1 MATRA
6 APLPIDRCPVHDILC
21 VVVKSKEHPRSNC
34 KVKPVRGRSV
44 SRGSSTEVLAHSTK
58 RRTAAPE
65 VMIEAIS
72 CESEGRS
79 SAAADDPSVSISSDE
94 SDVRKKLPGHDGI
107 FKPTIP
113 GRQALPRP
121 IVRKL
126 RVFAID
132 PGLTARFETAIS
144 NEMTLLIPWE
154 QDLQPGPIGEYIA
167 IIDTDEHGKLLHD
180 SVDLDRPELL
190 AQDGLT
196 PSDGDPQFRQ
206 QMVYAVAMRTIR
218 NFERALGRV
227 VLWVPQGRET
237 EGGKR
242 GRSRPIYR
250 QHLHIHPHYMRIAN
264 AYNDVGKGKLFC
276 GYFAGEADSAFPG
289 MLIFTSLSQ
298 DVVAHE
304 VTNAILPGMGIS
316 VTYDNLDNFAFHK
329 AFGDMVALFQHFWK
343 SDVLTAQI
351 AAIKGKLDEP
361 SALGAVA
368 LQFGMAMGNPAGLR
382 NVFVYAQDGKLLPRR
397 PDPTRYA
404 KEKEPHARGDL
415 LVAAVFEAFKKIFD
429 SRVADL
435 RRLATKG
442 TGVLPEGAAHPEL
455 IDRFAGEASKSA
467 RHLLNMCVRAL
478 DYLPAANF
486 TFGDYLR
493 AVITADC
500 DLYPIDERRYRVA
513 FVDAFRSYGLKPTDI
528 PTLSVETLI
537 WPGPTNDSERTTLAE
552 FFAKLNREQHDWSF
566 LHNRKRLWSILEVRK
581 RELKTFLKQRAERLP
596 KSWRA
601 LNFNKPFNVISFMP
615 SQRADQS
622 SRLCSQW
629 VIKITQPDHSR
640 NAGAKPKNGDAHVD
654 RSDSGTTTL
663 EDEYARA
670 RASPV
675 RGLTLLVD
683 AASGDIRHALIKKQS
698 KSAAKRL
705 EIRGRRTLT
714 FMPAR
719 KRTNTRRL
727 RVFAF
732 DPTLGIQLET
742 AGINEITLEVPW
754 ERDQSGQD
762 TLRPGPVGEYLEII
776 DRDPASKS
784 FYEPVDLN
792 HPYVIAQDGLS
803 PTESNPQFHQQMV
816 YAVAM
821 RTIKTFERALG
832 RLAVWSP
839 RFVQDPGKRGRLR
852 EEYVQRLRIY
862 PHALREANAYYS
874 PAKKALLFGYFPA
887 PTVPGTVVASRVTV
901 FTCLSHDIIAHEVTH
916 ALLDGMHRRFAEA
929 SNPDVLAFHEAF
941 ADLVALFQHF
951 SLAGVLRHQIAMTR
965 GDLASQNSLGE
976 LAQQFGQA
984 LGKRGALRSA
994 IGEVEEATGKWKPR
1008 EPDPADY
1015 QRVTEPHARGAI
1027 LVAAVFDAFLTIY
1040 KARVADLLRIASE
1053 GTGVLPA
1060 GQLHPDLVNRLAD
1073 EAARAAGGVLQM
1085 CIRALDYCPPVDIT
1099 FGDYLRA
1106 IVTADFEQDPIDG
1119 DHRRV
1124 AMAEAF
1130 RRYGIVP
1137 EGARTLSVDGLLWRP
1152 TRAAPDENEDVLL
1165 SILCKW
1171 TSSIDLWNLSGD
1183 RRILFEKMAKH
1194 RAALHTYLCNKKVA
1208 LSGIRPDI
1216 KLEVHSIRPS
1226 IRADWEGRPSF
1237 QWIVELTQRISQF
1250 FEKDTKESASRKPD
1264 YYARGG
1270 CTLVID
1276 AITGKVRYTIR
1287 KTLDHPRIE
1296 RQRRF
1301 ILEQASESLA
1311 ATYFGGVGREEA
1323 EPFAMLHRF

>member
-1 MATRA
+1 
-6 APLPIDRCPVHDILC
+6 LF
-21 VVVKSKEHPRSNC
+21 EN
-34 KVKPVRGRSV
+34 
-44 SRGSSTEVLAHSTK
+44 
-58 RRTAAPE
+58 
-65 VMIEAIS
+65 
-72 CESEGRS
+72 
-79 SAAADDPSVSISSDE
+79 
-94 SDVRKKLPGHDGI
+94 
-107 FKPTIP
+107 
-113 GRQALPRP
+113 
-121 IVRKL
+121 L
-126 RVFAID
+126 RVFAVD

-154 QDLQPGPIGEYIA
+154 DLRPGPIGEYVA
-167 IIDTDEHGKLLHD
+167 IIDTDEHGKQLHD
-180 SVDLDRPELL
+180 PVDLDRPELL

-196 PSDGDPQFRQ
+196 PCDGDPHFRQ

-227 VLWVPQGRET
+227 VLWAPQGCET
-237 EGGKR
+237 EDGN
-242 GRSRPIYR
+242 RSRLREEYVQR
-250 QHLHIHPHYMRIAN
+250 LRMYPHALRESIAYYSPTKN
-264 AYNDVGKGKLFC
+264 AVLF
-276 GYFAGEADSAFPG
+276 GYFKGQSNLAFSG
-289 MLIFTSLSQ
+289 ALIFTSLSQ
-298 DVVAHE
+298 DIIAHE
-304 VTNAILPGMGIS
+304 VTHAILPGMGVSIRN
-316 VTYDNLDNFAFHK
+316 DNPDNFAFHE
-329 AFGDMVALFQHFWK
+329 AFSDMVALFQHFWK

-351 AAIKGKLDEP
+351 GAIKGKLDEP

-368 LQFGMAMGNPAGLR
+368 LQFGMALGKLAGLR

-397 PDPTRYA
+397 SDPTRYA
-404 KEKEPHARGDL
+404 NEQDSHARGDI
-415 LVAAVFEAFKKIFD
+415 LVGAVFEAFKKIFD

-455 IDRFAGEASKSA
+455 IERFAAEASKSA

-500 DLYPIDERRYRVA
+500 DLYPLDERRYRVA
-513 FVDAFRSYGLKPTDI
+513 FVDAFRSYGLKPAEI

-537 WPGPTNDSERTTLAE
+537 WPGPTTDSERTALAE
-552 FFAKLNREQHDWSF
+552 FFAKVNREQLDWSS
-566 LHNRKRLWSILEVRK
+566 LYDRKRLWNGLEVRK
-581 RELKTFLKQRAERLP
+581 RELKAFLKQRAERLP

-601 LNFNKPFNVISFMP
+601 VDFNKPFDVISFLP
-615 SQRADQS
+615 SQRTDQS
-622 SRLCSQW
+622 GRLCSQW
-629 VIKITQPDHSR
+629 VIKITQPDRSSK
-640 NAGAKPKNGDAHVD
+640 AAAKPKNGDAARVGL
-654 RSDSGTTTL
+654 GTSKL
-663 EDEYARA
+663 EDDCAP
-670 RASPV
+670 PV
-675 RGLTLLVD
+675 TSLTLLVD
-683 AASGDIRHALIKKQS
+683 TFRGNIRHALVKKPA
-698 KSAAKRL
+698 KSATGRP
-705 EIRGRRTLT
+705 ENSVRRTLT

-719 KRTNTRRL
+719 KPSDTRRL

-732 DPTLGIQLET
+732 DPTLGVQLET
-742 AGINEITLEVPW
+742 AGINEITLQVPW
-754 ERDQSGQD
+754 ERDQAGRD
-762 TLRPGPVGEYLEII
+762 ILRPGPIGEYLELI
-776 DRDPASKS
+776 DRDPGSKS

-792 HPYVIAQDGLS
+792 DPYVIAQDGLS

-821 RTIKTFERALG
+821 RTIKSFEQALG
-832 RLAVWSP
+832 RLAIWSP
-839 RFVQDPGKRGRLR
+839 RFVQEAGKRGRLR

-887 PTVPGTVVASRVTV
+887 PTVPNAVVTSRVTV

-994 IGEVEEATGKWKPR
+994 IGEADEASGKWKPR

-1015 QRVTEPHARGAI
+1015 QRATEPHARGAI
-1027 LVAAVFDAFLTIY
+1027 LVATVFDAFLSIY

-1073 EAARAAGGVLQM
+1073 EAARAAGDVLHM

-1106 IVTADFEQDPIDG
+1106 IVTADFEHDPIDG
-1119 DHRRV
+1119 HRRRV

-1137 EGARTLSVDGLLWRP
+1137 EGVRTLSVDGLLWRP
-1152 TRAAPDENEDVLL
+1152 TRAAPDENEKVLL
-1165 SILCKW
+1165 SILRKW
-1171 TSSIDLWNLSGD
+1171 TSIIDLWSLSGD
-1183 RRILFEKMAKH
+1183 RRVLFDKMAKH
-1194 RAALHTYLCNKKVA
+1194 RAALHTYLRNKKVM

-1226 IRADWEGRPSF
+1226 IRTDWEGRPSF
-1237 QWIVELTQRISQF
+1237 QWIVELTQRIPQF
-1250 FEKDTKESASRKPD
+1250 FDKGTKENASRKPD

-1276 AITGKVRYTIR
+1276 AATGKVCYTIR
-1287 KTLDHPRIE
+1287 KKLDQARIE
-1296 RQRRF
+1296 QQRRF
-1301 ILEQASESLA
+1301 ILDQASESLA